1 MLAGLMTLAV
11 AATAW
16 AAAVDGKWTWK
27 GGQNQ
32 DQVMILEVK
41 QDGEKLTGTLT
52 RGDQQ
57 TEIKEGTIKG
67 SDVAFVVVRT
77 VNGQERRHS
86 FKGKLDGDTI
96 KGEIAFTTQNGDQ
109 KREWTATRVK

>member
-1 MLAGLMTLAV
+1 MLATLMTLAV

-32 DQVMILEVK
+32 DQVINLDLK

-52 RGDQQ
+52 RGDQK

-67 SDVAFVVVRT
+67 SDLAFVVVRT
-77 VNGQERRHS
+77 INGQERKQS

-96 KGEIAFTTQNGDQ
+96 KGEITFTTQDGDQ